1 MRFLG
6 RKHRVD
12 VQPQSKQGRASSV
25 SKVPTLLA
33 CRHENKKRSK
43 NAHFSF
49 EERVKIET
57 YIDEGLSKRKIAE
70 RLCRTPK
77 AVRKEIARNSV
88 RGRYCALKAQM
99 KSYQRRWRIQK
110 DVLKI
115 AVNSLLQ
122 KYVETHLKQYW
133 SPESISGR
141 LRYVDRHLP
150 YVGKDAIYAYVASV
164 HGRSLER
171 YLWWKGKKY
180 KPRIPREVILNRT
193 MIDERYQKALILG
206 TIMATGRATSS

>member
-1 MRFLG
+1 M
-6 RKHRVD
+6 
-12 VQPQSKQGRASSV
+12 ASSV

-77 AVRKEIARNSV
+77 AVRKEIAR
-88 RGRYCALKAQM
+88 Q
-99 KSYQRRWRIQK
+99 QRARQ
-110 DVLKI
+110 VLRPEGTDEVIPAPMENTEGCTENRSELTSAK
-115 AVNSLLQ
+115 VC
-122 KYVETHLKQYW
+122 ETHLKQYW

-193 MIDERYQKALILG
+193 MIDELPKSVDSRHYYGDWEWRLHREWQKTAVV
-206 TIMATGRATSS
+206 RS

>member
-1 MRFLG
+1 MQDWFSG
-6 RKHRVD
+6 RTVASQATGASSILASCTIIKD
-12 VQPQSKQGRASSV
+12 KGISPKASSV

-70 RLCRTPK
+70 RLYRTPK

-164 HGRSLER
+164 HGRSLGTVSVVEGQEIQTAYTER
-171 YLWWKGKKY
+171 GDI
-180 KPRIPREVILNRT
+180 KPNN
-193 MIDERYQKALILG
+193 D
-206 TIMATGRATSS
+206 

>member
-1 MRFLG
+1 M
-6 RKHRVD
+6 KI
-12 VQPQSKQGRASSV
+12 
-25 SKVPTLLA
+25 
-33 CRHENKKRSK
+33 KKRSK

-193 MIDERYQKALILG
+193 MIDER
-206 TIMATGRATSS
+206 